1 MTSNIDHSQY
11 SQSDFS
17 LLIEDFLISHRK
29 KPVVLRGHKH
39 YHNAYEILLTNS
51 GSGEFF
57 IKNRNYKIQDKTIFI
72 IDESEIHRPK
82 ISEKNPSFDRFVIHI
97 KENFLKNYFN
107 NVEGNFNPLHIFN
120 KNIKSVKLNNSQYNK
135 LKYITEKLIF
145 ESTKKQPGYQSIIHA
160 YLLEMFVIVFR
171 LTEKNNFPEQKINS
185 SNQKLHQII
194 EYINN
199 NYKKELTLND
209 IAKSLYISKYYLS
222 HFFKKKTGFTVIEFI
237 NSRRIIEA
245 QKMLTG
251 TNLNITDIAISVG
264 FNSLNHFERTFKKI
278 NGITPSQ
285 YQEMETPG
293 R

>member
-1 MTSNIDHSQY
+1 MSSLFSSYKNDAAPILSNLRSLASVLGYNIPGGMERGY
-11 SQSDFS
+11 QS
-17 LLIEDFLISHRK
+17 L
-29 KPVVLRGHKH
+29 
-39 YHNAYEILLTNS
+39 
-51 GSGEFF
+51 
-57 IKNRNYKIQDKTIFI
+57 
-72 IDESEIHRPK
+72 
-82 ISEKNPSFDRFVIHI
+82 
-97 KENFLKNYFN
+97 
-107 NVEGNFNPLHIFN
+107 
-120 KNIKSVKLNNSQYNK
+120 

-171 LTEKNNFPEQKINS
+171 LTEKNNFPKQKVNS

>member
-1 MTSNIDHSQY
+1 MTGNIDH

-17 LLIEDFLISHRK
+17 LLIEDFIISHRK

-51 GSGEFF
+51 GCGEFF
-57 IKNRNYKIQDKTIFI
+57 IRNRNYEIEDKTIFI

-82 ISEKNPSFDRFVIHI
+82 VSEKKQVFDRFVIHI
-97 KENFLKNYFN
+97 KEEFLKSYFN
-107 NVEGNFNPLHIFN
+107 NVEGDFKPLQIFN
-120 KNIKSVKLNNSQYNK
+120 KNIKSIKLNDPQYNK

-160 YLLEMFVIVFR
+160 YLLEMFVIIFR
-171 LTEKNNFPEQKINS
+171 LTEENSFSEKKADS

-194 EYINN
+194 EYINH
-199 NYKKELTLND
+199 NYKNNLTLKG
-209 IAKSLYISKYYLS
+209 IAKNLYISKYYLS
-222 HFFKKKTGFTVIEFI
+222 HFFKEKTGFTVIEFV

-245 QKMLTG
+245 QKMLTS
-251 TNLNITDIAISVG
+251 TNLSITDIAVSVG

-278 NGITPSQ
+278 NGVTPTQ
-285 YQEMETPG
+285 YQEMESPG